1 MRQEEF
7 FQATNKMDFI
17 DYGQMFEGKNI
28 AVIGGLGSIGSQII
42 KELVKF
48 NPKRI
53 IVLDNRETE
62 AMYSMHYPISSKI
75 HTELIDVRDYDSVE
89 KSLKGVDLVFH
100 AAALKHVVVCEDNP
114 FEAVKTNVI
123 GTKNVIEACLKNN
136 VKKMI
141 LISTDKAVNPTNV
154 MGATKLLAEKLV
166 GAVATSEKLRE
177 NPTTKFGIVRFGNVL
192 YSRGS
197 VLEIWNRQLKEKNE
211 ITLTD
216 ENMTRFF
223 MATSDCVNL
232 IFNVTK
238 LAREGEIFVLKMPT
252 IKIGDLARAYAEI
265 KNLPVGN
272 IKVIGARKGEKKHEE
287 LLLDEDGNITLENEN
302 LFVKFPAF
310 ASEENILNMKMLGFK
325 EQETRHFSSD
335 KSILL
340 NLEQIK
346 EVLSKEKE
354 LL

>member
-1 MRQEEF
+1 
-7 FQATNKMDFI
+7 
-17 DYGQMFEGKNI
+17 
-28 AVIGGLGSIGSQII
+28 
-42 KELVKF
+42 
-48 NPKRI
+48 
-53 IVLDNRETE
+53 
-62 AMYSMHYPISSKI
+62 
-75 HTELIDVRDYDSVE
+75 
-89 KSLKGVDLVFH
+89 
-100 AAALKHVVVCEDNP
+100 
-114 FEAVKTNVI
+114 
-123 GTKNVIEACLKNN
+123 
-136 VKKMI
+136 
-141 LISTDKAVNPTNV
+141 
-154 MGATKLLAEKLV
+154 
-166 GAVATSEKLRE
+166 
-177 NPTTKFGIVRFGNVL
+177 
-192 YSRGS
+192 
-197 VLEIWNRQLKEKNE
+197 
-211 ITLTD
+211 
-216 ENMTRFF
+216 
-223 MATSDCVNL
+223 
-232 IFNVTK
+232 
-238 LAREGEIFVLKMPT
+238 MPT